1 MHLNKIVSALAL
13 GCVIGSCTTMDDQFS
28 DQEWSQIKALEPLKG
43 GPPPNPF
50 NDRGQDEELAKF
62 GQMVFFDKDVAEA
75 ITVAGPSGNVG
86 DIRKVACVNCHDA
99 PYFADSHLTSPG
111 ALANNGLVPGLSHG
125 RNYLSTN
132 TGQMVNIA
140 WNQWTLW
147 AGTFDS
153 PMEHGTTVWGTSA
166 TVLAQAHFVYTKYKA
181 EYNAAFPLTPL
192 DDRLGDSTSVY
203 AGDGRPGGHRRGA
216 RHVRDAAD
224 GRAGRH
230 RPVPRQH
237 GPRLRHLPAHAAHAG
252 LAVPA
257 LRAR

>member
-1 MHLNKIVSALAL
+1 MI
-13 GCVIGSCTTMDDQFS
+13 
-28 DQEWSQIKALEPLKG
+28 
-43 GPPPNPF
+43 
-50 NDRGQDEELAKF
+50 
-62 GQMVFFDKDVAEA
+62 FFDKDVAEA

-86 DIRKVACVNCHDA
+86 DIRKVACVNCHDTA
-99 PYFADSHLTSPG
+99 YFADSHLTSPG

-153 PMEHGTTVWGTSA
+153 PCRARHDRLGNVGDGARAGALRVHEVQGRVQRR
-166 TVLAQAHFVYTKYKA
+166 L
-181 EYNAAFPLTPL
+181 PRTPL
-192 DDRLGDSTSVY
+192 DERLADNHNVFAATGGPVGIG
-203 AGDGRPGGHRRGA
+203 AAPGA
-216 RHVRDAAD
+216 FEMLPMDAQVAI
-224 GRAGRH
+224 A
-230 RPVPRQH
+230 PVPRQH
-237 GPRLRHLPAHAAHAG
+237 GPRLRHLPAHDAHAG